1 LKHDKQVK
9 NLWHHFSTKYMIS
22 ATFRVPVDRMPR
34 FAANLT
40 WLFTEYS
47 FLDRFDAA
55 ADCRFDAVE
64 VVFPYDY
71 PAAAIARCL
80 GRTRLTMALINTPP
94 GNIAGD
100 RGLATPADRANDF
113 LESIARAAH
122 YAETTDARRVHVMAG
137 MADMEDARAQ
147 ATYRDS
153 IAFAADYFASR
164 QIEAVVEL
172 INGRDIPR
180 YFSKIS
186 ILRSD

>member
-1 LKHDKQVK
+1 LKHDKQAK

-100 RGLATPADRANDF
+100 F

>member
-9 NLWHHFSTKYMIS
+9 NLWHNFSTKYMIS
-22 ATFRVPVDRMPR
+22 AAFRVPVDRMPR

-64 VVFPYDY
+64 VLFPYDY

-94 GNIAGD
+94 GNIADD
-100 RGLATPADRANDF
+100 RGLATLA
-113 LESIARAAH
+113 
-122 YAETTDARRVHVMAG
+122 
-137 MADMEDARAQ
+137 ADMEDARAQ

-153 IAFAADYFASR
+153 IAFAADYFASH

-172 INGRDIPR
+172 INGRDIPG
-180 YFSKIS
+180 YFLQDFDFAFRLIEGC
-186 ILRSD
+186 SDGGT